1 MRGFSGKSAFE
12 YEAFVLCL
20 YIQEYE
26 DVQYNTDV
34 MYKLQRLLEQYGKQ
48 DNFKRMDVSVQS
60 RLKWDYLMAGD
71 SLIMITQDHAIATE
85 IVVEDVLN
93 LEIELAASG
102 VLVSGGLERGFVRW
116 WNEKNLAGEG
126 IINAGK
132 LAKYAAR
139 YPRIL
144 IREDLY
150 TPELQEMRLVRRTP
164 DPSLYYL
171 DYLYPHRLIS
181 VDYGYLHFMMQI
193 RKLIRRGL
201 NKYRYQKSEYIQS
214 ELSNYL
220 WLKNYFQRSLRYLPP
235 EVARELAI

>member
-1 MRGFSGKSAFE
+1 
-12 YEAFVLCL
+12 
-20 YIQEYE
+20 
-26 DVQYNTDV
+26 
-34 MYKLQRLLEQYGKQ
+34 
-48 DNFKRMDVSVQS
+48 
-60 RLKWDYLMAGD
+60 
-71 SLIMITQDHAIATE
+71 
-85 IVVEDVLN
+85 
-93 LEIELAASG
+93 
-102 VLVSGGLERGFVRW
+102 
-116 WNEKNLAGEG
+116 
-126 IINAGK
+126 
-132 LAKYAAR
+132 
-139 YPRIL
+139 
-144 IREDLY
+144 
-150 TPELQEMRLVRRTP
+150 MRLVRRTA